1 MSSHIQETA
10 TPILKLKHHNEMKRT
25 YIYLIEY
32 IVLAKHTIQRMV
44 NSAVSIKTKP
54 QNDISLRS
62 LNVQTSNRR
71 ALVAFTINQP
81 PFLRLRLITVP
92 TLIKHTEP
100 GLSADVFQFRSISP
114 QSPILKRLRLLVCI
128 CLDILK
134 LHSSSL
140 EEWEPENEQCQ
151 TFCEHG

>member
-1 MSSHIQETA
+1 MIFQVFGL
-10 TPILKLKHHNEMKRT
+10 LKSGGE
-25 YIYLIEY
+25 
-32 IVLAKHTIQRMV
+32 
-44 NSAVSIKTKP
+44 
-54 QNDISLRS
+54 
-62 LNVQTSNRR
+62 
-71 ALVAFTINQP
+71 LVAFTINQP

-100 GLSADVFQFRSISP
+100 GLSSDVFQFRSISP

-128 CLDILK
+128 CLDIFK

-151 TFCEHG
+151 TFCETG